1 MIRLGFFQSST
12 SSSSRRTFT
21 STTSSQHPLPARPDW
36 AVGLVAQPS
45 LRPPYNHDHGHGNN
59 SHGHSQAHNMSSPAQ
74 QNGSTRAPHHGASA
88 PVALQPADFPPL
100 GGAGAAEKRTAV
112 TVPYGAWNNGS
123 SARSIV
129 PPNGQTS
136 YSSALTSSTGGATSG
151 TTVTAGGAA
160 AAPVAS
166 GLRFDEPDKTYERPP
181 PKNVELFDPNAS
193 YH

>member
-1 MIRLGFFQSST
+1 M
-12 SSSSRRTFT
+12 
-21 STTSSQHPLPARPDW
+21 
-36 AVGLVAQPS
+36 
-45 LRPPYNHDHGHGNN
+45 
-59 SHGHSQAHNMSSPAQ
+59 
-74 QNGSTRAPHHGASA
+74 
-88 PVALQPADFPPL
+88 
-100 GGAGAAEKRTAV
+100 
-112 TVPYGAWNNGS
+112 PYGAWNNGS

-181 PKNVELFDPNAS
+181 PKNVELFDPNEENAS
-193 YH
+193 ASKDVPVEAITKKLGSLEVEDGSEGKGGRS